1 MRRAHRV
8 RHKRQ
13 RGSGFLSFLGKAN
26 NFLKNSKLISSVGS
40 ALGSAGV
47 PFASQ
52 IGSVANSLGYG
63 KKSLRHRR
71 GGALSLAGAGCRRR
85 RR

>member
-1 MRRAHRV
+1 MDW
-8 RHKRQ
+8 
-13 RGSGFLSFLGKAN
+13 LGKAN
-26 NFLKNSKLISSVGS
+26 NFLKSSKLVSTVGN

-52 IGSVANSLGYG
+52 IGNVANSLGYG
-63 KKSLRHRR
+63 RKLRSGR
-71 GGALSLAGAGCRRR
+71 GLSLAGGMRRR